1 MLNISQWLRATNYCQ
16 TALAIVLLCITMYV
30 QVLEKVS
37 PNPRE
42 VKCVAAQN
50 NPSKNRSTEFLPG
63 IYGLCQTN
71 ECYLTMYYTVDRWRV
86 ILKGETPDY
95 INATVVHVSNG
106 LISKHTHDMYKHS
119 FMHTHRATSSRE
131 PSS

>member
-1 MLNISQWLRATNYCQ
+1 MHVRAQQNVVT
-16 TALAIVLLCITMYV
+16 LAITLLYMSM

-63 IYGLCQTN
+63 IYGLSQI
-71 ECYLTMYYTVDRWRV
+71 YLIRGLYVTTTVDRWRV

-95 INATVVHVSNG
+95 IHATVVHVS
-106 LISKHTHDMYKHS
+106 
-119 FMHTHRATSSRE
+119 
-131 PSS
+131 

>member
-1 MLNISQWLRATNYCQ
+1 
-16 TALAIVLLCITMYV
+16 MYV

-63 IYGLCQTN
+63 IYGLCQIMTTN
-71 ECYLTMYYTVDRWRV
+71 VFTIYSGQMEGGTERR
-86 ILKGETPDY
+86 
-95 INATVVHVSNG
+95 NS
-106 LISKHTHDMYKHS
+106 
-119 FMHTHRATSSRE
+119 
-131 PSS
+131 